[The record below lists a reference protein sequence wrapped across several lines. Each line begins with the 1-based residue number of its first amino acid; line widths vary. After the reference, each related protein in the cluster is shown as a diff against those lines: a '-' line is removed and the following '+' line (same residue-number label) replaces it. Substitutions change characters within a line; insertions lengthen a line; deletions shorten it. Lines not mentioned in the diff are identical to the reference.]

1 MIITRLMLLL
11 QLITVFP
18 LIMYILRSQLFMLL
32 LKKEN
37 VQQGGTY
44 KKIYLLNAVVL
55 LVAILFAVLMPTI
68 GNIIRYVGGLCGA
81 VVVFVLPS
89 LTALV
94 SAKKEGKLNE
104 EYHCKVT
111 KDCPTGWSLKLNFFK
126 VMIVL
131 LHVGIILLG
140 ITNFIAQFFI

>member
-1 MIITRLMLLL
+1 MCLYRCYIDKTLIVIPKILYITLL
-11 QLITVFP
+11 P
-18 LIMYILRSQLFMLL
+18 

-37 VQQGGTY
+37 VQGY
-44 KKIYLLNAVVL
+44 KKIYLLNAIVL

-126 VMIVL
+126 VMTVL